1 MVITITGSFPKFI
14 FVNYV
19 KVYFIPLELLH
30 VCCFTIK
37 TYDVRTDGHE
47 DKKVNTSP
55 RVNVI
60 MPYSVGGDVISG
72 LKIYCE
78 KTMKKC

>member
-1 MVITITGSFPKFI
+1 M
-14 FVNYV
+14 

-37 TYDVRTDGHE
+37 TYDVRTDGRE
-47 DKKVNTSP
+47 DNKVNTSP

-60 MPYSVGGDVISG
+60 VPYSVGGGDISG
-72 LKIYCE
+72 LIIYCE
-78 KTMKKC
+78 KTIKKC